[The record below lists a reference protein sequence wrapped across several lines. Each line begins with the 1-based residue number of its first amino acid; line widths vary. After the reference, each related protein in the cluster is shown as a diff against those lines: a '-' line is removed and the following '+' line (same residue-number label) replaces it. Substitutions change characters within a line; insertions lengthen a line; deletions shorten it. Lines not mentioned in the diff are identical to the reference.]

1 MNMDAY
7 TRNIKDILSLDR
19 KYTIPRFQRE
29 YAWEK
34 SELSTMYDDIFD
46 QIKLID
52 NSVSISEYFIG
63 SLVLVGDDTKDT
75 KFIVVDGQ
83 QRITTITIILSVI
96 GEKFLKLGEQ
106 KLAQSIHKYIVGYN
120 DDGDDYYKLENEN
133 PKPFLQL
140 RIQSLEKDQKE
151 PTSDEE
157 KKLLNAYEYFDKEL
171 NEKSLRKKQ
180 KHLQDLSYLDILKGV
195 RDQVLKFKTI
205 YITVSEID
213 TAYTIFET
221 LNAKGKDLVS
231 VDLIKNKIFQLLDS
245 DSPIDKPREVWKEM
259 QKTLYNSK
267 DKINMPIFYR
277 HFWLSKYSKATE
289 TKLYEQF
296 LKHISPEKSRYIEF
310 LNELKN
316 SSKWYSKIASPSSE
330 DWNRSEEIGIFLS
343 LDALKLF
350 DTKQVRSILLALCEL
365 RYNDKKISE
374 KYFKK
379 AIQGLEH
386 FHFLF
391 TAVTSSRA
399 SSLDDLYSKY
409 ARNMR
414 IASDKNKVHMIID
427 ELLKELN
434 ERKPTFEVFKS
445 NFNNIYYSNDYVKDK
460 GLIKYI
466 FRKFESN
473 LNKNDSFIPHIS
485 SIEHIYSQSSKL
497 NSIYN
502 NLGNLI
508 PLEQDLNSSI
518 GNKKFSD
525 KLTYYKKSNYKLT
538 QIFCKEF
545 EESKEWSNLEV
556 DRWFNYL
563 VEKSYKEIWVID

>member
-34 SELSTMYDDIFD
+34 PELLTMYDDIFD
-46 QIKLID
+46 QIKLTD
-52 NSVSISEYFIG
+52 NIVKISEYFIG

-75 KFIVVDGQ
+75 KFIIVDGQ

-96 GEKFLKLGEQ
+96 GEKFLELGEQ

-140 RIQSLEKDQKE
+140 RIQSLEKELKK

-157 KKLLNAYEYFDKEL
+157 KKLLNAYEYFDREL
-171 NEKSLRKKQ
+171 NEKNIRKKQ
-180 KHLQDLSYLDILKGV
+180 KYLQNISYLDILKAV

-221 LNAKGKDLVS
+221 LNAKGKDLAS
-231 VDLIKNKIFQLLDS
+231 VDLIKNKIFQLLNT

-259 QKTLYNSK
+259 QKTLFNSK
-267 DKINMPIFYR
+267 DKINMSIFYR

-289 TKLYEQF
+289 SKLYEQF
-296 LKHISPEKSRYIEF
+296 LRHISPEKDRYIEF
-310 LNELKN
+310 LDELNN
-316 SSKWYSKIASPSSE
+316 SSEWYSKIASPLYE
-330 DWNRSEEIGIFLS
+330 DWNRSEEVGIFLS

-365 RYNDKKISE
+365 RYDDKKISE

-379 AIQGLEH
+379 AIRGLEH

-391 TAVTSSRA
+391 TAIASSRA
-399 SSLDDLYSKY
+399 SWLDGVYSKY

-414 IASDKNKVHMIID
+414 NASDKNKVHMIIE

-434 ERKPTFEVFKS
+434 EGKPTFEVFKS
-445 NFNNIYYSNDYVKDK
+445 NFKNIYYLNDSSKDK
-460 GLIKYI
+460 KLIKYI
-466 FRKFESN
+466 FRKIEIF
-473 LNKNDSFIPHIS
+473 LQKNDNFIPPIS
-485 SIEHIYSQSSKL
+485 SIEHIYSQSSEQ
-497 NSIYN
+497 NSAYN

-508 PLEQDLNSSI
+508 PLEQDINSKI
-518 GNKKFSD
+518 GNKKFRD
-525 KLTYYKKSNYKLT
+525 KLNYYKKSNYKLT
-538 QIFCKEF
+538 QIFCEKFDECD
-545 EESKEWSNLEV
+545 EWTNHELEI
-556 DRWFNYL
+556 WFNYI
-563 VEKSYKEIWVID
+563 VEKAYQEIWIM

>member
-1 MNMDAY
+1 MDAY

-34 SELSTMYDDIFD
+34 PELSTMYDDIFD
-46 QIKLID
+46 QIKLI
-52 NSVSISEYFIG
+52 NTGVSISEYFIG

-75 KFIVVDGQ
+75 RFIVVDGQ

-96 GEKFLKLGEQ
+96 GEKFIKLGEN
-106 KLAQSIHKYIVGYN
+106 KLAQSIHKYIVGNN

-140 RIQSLEKDQKE
+140 RIQSLEKEKKE
-151 PTSDEE
+151 PSSDEE
-157 KKLLNAYEYFDKEL
+157 KKLLDAYEYFDKEL

-180 KHLQDLSYLDILKGV
+180 KHLKELSYLDILKSV

-231 VDLIKNKIFQLLDS
+231 VDLIKNKIFQLLDN
-245 DSPIDKPREVWKEM
+245 DSPIDKQREIWKEM
-259 QKTLYNSK
+259 QKTLFNSK
-267 DKINMPIFYR
+267 DKINMSIFYR

-296 LKHISPEKSRYIEF
+296 LRHIKPEKSRYIEF

-330 DWNRSEEIGIFLS
+330 DWKRSEEIGILLS
-343 LDALKLF
+343 LRALKLF
-350 DTKQVRSILLALCEL
+350 DIKQVRSILLALFEL
-365 RYNDKKISE
+365 RYDDKKISE

-399 SSLDDLYSKY
+399 SWLDGVYSKY
-409 ARNMR
+409 ARNLR
-414 IASDKNKVHMIID
+414 SASDKTKMHIIID
-427 ELLKELN
+427 ELLEVLN

-445 NFNNIYYSNDYVKDK
+445 NFSNIYYDNDIVKDK
-460 GLIKYI
+460 GLVKYI
-466 FRKFESN
+466 FQKFEINLQKNDNYIPYITSIEHVHSQSSN
-473 LNKNDSFIPHIS
+473 LNTECK
-485 SIEHIYSQSSKL
+485 
-497 NSIYN
+497 

-508 PLEQDLNSSI
+508 PLEQDINSSI

-525 KLTYYKKSNYKLT
+525 KLPYYNKSNYKLT
-538 QIFCKEF
+538 QIFCDEF
-545 EESKEWSNLEV
+545 EDCEKWSKEEIGK
-556 DRWFNYL
+556 WFDYL
-563 VEKSYKEIWVID
+563 VEKSYKEIWVIN